1 MFAKAFCISIV
12 YLSFVRV
19 TIPPRSSESV
29 WVSKTD
35 KVCPEKSFIV
45 SRYHPYILVGLV
57 SLWTL
62 SYLALLLWSDSDDTA
77 VRPEIAQLHELK
89 PWHIILTV
97 IALAGSQLRAWSF
110 RTLSWFFT
118 YQLTI
123 RPNHRLITTGPYTY
137 LRHPSYTGGVL
148 NLGAFWALLWH
159 QGLFEVF
166 SMYAVHVLEAMGL
179 ISSSWLFGVVGL
191 FLWITIGQ
199 VIKRVRAEEAMMRA
213 HFGREWDVYASQRW
227 KFVPFVY

>member
-1 MFAKAFCISIV
+1 
-12 YLSFVRV
+12 
-19 TIPPRSSESV
+19 
-29 WVSKTD
+29 
-35 KVCPEKSFIV
+35 
-45 SRYHPYILVGLV
+45 LV

-179 ISSSWLFGVVGL
+179 ISSSWLSSPTNDSNSHIWNMLFSVIYHCGSFGVVGL

-213 HFGREWDVYASQRW
+213 HFGREWDV
-227 KFVPFVY
+227 